1 MPKKKTKKSAAKR
14 LRFTAT
20 GKVKHAQANK
30 GHLLTN
36 KNRKRKRKLRG
47 TRVLS
52 HAESR
57 RARAMLLS

>member
-1 MPKKKTKKSAAKR
+1 MLKKKTKKSAAKR
-14 LRFTAT
+14 LRFTAK
-20 GKVKHAQANK
+20 GKVKHPQAGK
-30 GHLLTN
+30 GHLQTG

-57 RARAMLLS
+57 RVRQMLQS